1 VPGVAA
7 CYNGGM
13 DITINSRVKDLV
25 TGRYGYVRAHNN
37 AYHEWLIE
45 LDGGVKIWRTNQ
57 NLTLI

>member
-1 VPGVAA
+1 
-7 CYNGGM
+7 M